1 MDHKFTENLAEGLRR
16 FAMAGV
22 GAVSVTVDKS
32 KEIFDQL
39 AEKGEAAS
47 AGSQETLNEMQ
58 SRLAAQLNAFA
69 KKLKAEC
76 ENASFEQLVEKCL
89 SLPPEQK
96 AQLIECLT
104 AETDS
109 DTEETQPDAAETETK
124 SDAEEAES
132 DETAES
138 PADETEPEQ

>member
-58 SRLAAQLNAFA
+58 SRLAAQLDAFA

-96 AQLIECLT
+96 AQLIERLT